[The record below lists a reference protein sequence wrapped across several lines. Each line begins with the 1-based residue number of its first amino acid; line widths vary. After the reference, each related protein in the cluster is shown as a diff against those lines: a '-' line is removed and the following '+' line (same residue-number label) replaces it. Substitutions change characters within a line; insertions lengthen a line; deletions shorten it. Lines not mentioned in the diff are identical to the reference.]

1 MADKQSSTVR
11 QSDHKGDRSSVTREP
26 DFMPKSK
33 HLARR
38 PGPRKTPRYK
48 FRDFAMI

>member
-1 MADKQSSTVR
+1 MADKETSALR
-11 QSDHKGDRSSVTREP
+11 QSDQKGDRSSITREP

-38 PGPRKTPRYK
+38 PGPRKAARYT